1 MIYLRKIILVF
12 MMSFFIFFGVSL
24 PLYAQDKTGAE
35 NLAEKIAR
43 QKRVQQ
49 EQREMLVEGHTV
61 KGIVLYKEGEYYQ
74 ALEEFLLAQKFDPY
88 NKEVSQYIDNCR
100 QRIDKIATK
109 HFLKGG
115 KLYKKGKLVEAAD
128 EFGLVS
134 EISVKYKESQG
145 YLARIEEELGSLDLE
160 IEVKEVKE
168 IREPKDKEKSEV
180 KSRQQ
185 RVAQRLRELEKQ
197 KMATELL
204 KKAQEATMMLEVDEA
219 YLPPPKREHKEE
231 EEVETPE
238 EKKERE
244 EAEAKAKLIEQMKS
258 ITVPA
263 LSLTD
268 ADIRD
273 VIRQLMNMTGVT
285 IVLDETALSKVA
297 GAGAVRITFTTVNPM
312 PLLDLLELTLKAT
325 GLGYKVEPTYIWIS
339 DKDTLTKEEL
349 VTRVYKLKYGVKK
362 TRSVSVGESSEG
374 AEEW

>member
-1 MIYLRKIILVF
+1 MIYLRKIVLVS
-12 MMSFFIFFGVSL
+12 MASFFISLVVSL
-24 PLYAQDKTGAE
+24 PLCAQGKTGAE
-35 NLAEKIAR
+35 GLAEKIVR

-74 ALEEFLLAQKFDPY
+74 ALEEFLLAQKLDPY
-88 NKEVSQYIDNCR
+88 NKEVSRYIDNCR
-100 QRIDKIATK
+100 EKIDKLATK
-109 HFLKGG
+109 HFLKGV

-128 EFGLVS
+128 EFDLVS
-134 EISVKYKESQG
+134 ELSTKYRESQN
-145 YLARIEEELGSLDLE
+145 YLARIEEELESFDLGT
-160 IEVKEVKE
+160 EVKKT
-168 IREPKDKEKSEV
+168 IEPWQKGKSEL

-185 RVAQRLRELEKQ
+185 TAAQRLRELEKQ
-197 KMATELL
+197 KIATELL

-219 YLPPPKREHKEE
+219 YLSPPKHERKEKEE
-231 EEVETPE
+231 IETPE

-244 EAEAKAKLIEQMKS
+244 EAEAKIKLIEQMKS

-285 IVLDETALSKVA
+285 IVLDEAALSKMA
-297 GAGAVRITFTTVNPM
+297 GEGAVKITFTTVNPM

-325 GLGYKVEPTYIWIS
+325 GLSYKVEPTYIWIS

-349 VTRVYKLKYGVKK
+349 VTRVYKLKYGAKK
-362 TRSVSVGESSEG
+362 TRSVSLEESSEG